1 MNNTKERKALLIT
14 NQMKVGVSA
23 DFEKRKYTNGKR
35 SIGGMEAKS
44 TCNHQDPSKQ
54 IQRVD
59 AFSLLETV
67 NRRTNENAIMHSF
80 SAWVFKGAS
89 KWCPLSFYNEESTFS
104 SANIE
109 PLKREQMG

>member
-14 NQMKVGVSA
+14 NQIKAGVSA
-23 DFEKRKYTNGKR
+23 NFEKRKCMNGRR

-44 TCNHQDPSKQ
+44 MCNHQDPSEQ

-67 NRRTNENAIMHSF
+67 NRKTNENAIMQNV
-80 SAWVFKGAS
+80 SAWVLKGSA
-89 KWCPLSFYNEESTFS
+89 KWFLLSFLQQREHFLLCQYRTF
-104 SANIE
+104 E
-109 PLKREQMG
+109 T